1 MLLNILFIKQ
11 ESLNKVLDTTVQ
23 YVHYNIQVV
32 YGAGYSWTET
42 NVPVYYAKIRSITVQ
57 YNIQVVYGAGYNWT
71 ETNVPVYYAKIRSIT
86 GPALDNAVEQT
97 KVKYL
102 KLILEWV
109 YIFLKNRPPHSNQVR
124 YVKIKHWVKKVL
136 KRIKKNWILMS
147 FFPVLFPDLQKS

>member
-57 YNIQVVYGAGYNWT
+57 YNIQVVYGAGYSWT

-86 GPALDNAVEQT
+86 VQYIIQ
-97 KVKYL
+97 V
-102 KLILEWV
+102 V
-109 YIFLKNRPPHSNQVR
+109 YGAGYSWTETNFLCTMLRS
-124 YVKIKHWVKKVL
+124 
-136 KRIKKNWILMS
+136 
-147 FFPVLFPDLQKS
+147 DL